1 MATPDTYV
9 LHGDDGR
16 VYRIRTDQLDQFEV
30 TGSATEAPDIRNA
43 VAAARNAKVTARA
56 AGALFACLIAARVQA
71 PEDKSVSGGG
81 GE

>member
-1 MATPDTYV
+1 MATPETYI

-16 VYRIRTDQLDQFEV
+16 VYRIRADQLDQFEV
-30 TGSATEAPDIRNA
+30 KGAPAETPDVQKA
-43 VAAARNAKVTARA
+43 VASARNAKVTARA

-81 GE
+81 SD

>member
-1 MATPDTYV
+1 MAIPETYL

-16 VYRIRTDQLDQFEV
+16 VYRIRADQLDQFEV
-30 TGSATEAPDIRNA
+30 TGATAETPDVQKA
-43 VAAARNAKVTARA
+43 VVAAQNAKVTARA